1 MKKFNVNC
9 ILFIF
14 AAIFIL
20 AGVRGNFGASSE
32 ELRYHDALMD
42 IDSIRNN
49 LLGTRVVFKDDST
62 ILKARSGS
70 LLIASTKAEEA
81 AIGQTAAR
89 IGELKAAAEDHGADF
104 LYCLIPTKGLF
115 ETGPENIHNYCREN
129 YTAFLRGL
137 EDARIPVLNFYKVL
151 TDRKATGS
159 DIYFYTDHHWIP
171 EYGLLA
177 ASAIC
182 EELSRRY
189 GFSYEN
195 EYTDLQNYE
204 VRTYPNWFLGSYGKK
219 VGTYFTWHGA
229 DDIDLITPRFE
240 TNLTVEQPFDNTKRE
255 GSFEETVLF
264 LPRLQKNYYHQNPYT
279 VYSGGDHRLQI
290 IRNNLNP
297 KGKKMLIIR
306 DSFACSVTPFLSL
319 QAGELHLC
327 DMRDF
332 LKGEKMNL
340 ASYIEQLKPDYVM
353 ILFAGSNTIDSDG
366 RYDFFS
372 GS

>member
-1 MKKFNVNC
+1 
-9 ILFIF
+9 
-14 AAIFIL
+14 
-20 AGVRGNFGASSE
+20 
-32 ELRYHDALMD
+32 MD

-204 VRTYPNWFLGSYGKK
+204 VGLIRTGSLAHTAK

-240 TNLTVEQPFDNTKRE
+240 TNLTVEEPFVTQHKT
-255 GSFEETVLF
+255 G
-264 LPRLQKNYYHQNPYT
+264 RL
-279 VYSGGDHRLQI
+279 I
-290 IRNNLNP
+290 
-297 KGKKMLIIR
+297 
-306 DSFACSVTPFLSL
+306 
-319 QAGELHLC
+319 
-327 DMRDF
+327 
-332 LKGEKMNL
+332 
-340 ASYIEQLKPDYVM
+340 
-353 ILFAGSNTIDSDG
+353 
-366 RYDFFS
+366 
-372 GS
+372 